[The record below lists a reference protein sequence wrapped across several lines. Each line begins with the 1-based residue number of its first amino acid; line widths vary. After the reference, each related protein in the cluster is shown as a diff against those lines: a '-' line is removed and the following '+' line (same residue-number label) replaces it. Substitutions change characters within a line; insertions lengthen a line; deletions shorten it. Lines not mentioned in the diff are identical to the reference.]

1 MRLVYLCL
9 AITAVWSTLACNQRQ
24 SPQDLKE
31 KTAQATAEMKQ
42 NAKAVAE
49 GVREGWSRDKPLN
62 INTATKDQLMGL
74 PGITDTQ
81 AERIIAARPYAEPN
95 DLVKRRVLPQ
105 AEYDRISERIVA
117 K

>member
-1 MRLVYLCL
+1 
-9 AITAVWSTLACNQRQ
+9 
-24 SPQDLKE
+24 LKE

>member
-9 AITAVWSTLACNQRQ
+9 AMICVASTLACNQRQ

-62 INTATKDQLMGL
+62 INTATKDQLTGL
-74 PGITDTQ
+74 PGITETQ
-81 AERIIAARPYAEPN
+81 AEGIRVARPYDEPN
-95 DLVKRRVLPQ
+95 DLVKRRVLSQ
-105 AEYDRISERIVA
+105 AQYDRISDRIVA

>member
-9 AITAVWSTLACNQRQ
+9 AITCVASTLACNQRQ

-62 INTATKDQLMGL
+62 INTATKDQLTGL

-81 AERIIAARPYAEPN
+81 AEGIMVARPYDEPN
-95 DLVKRRVLPQ
+95 DLVKRRVLSQ
-105 AEYDRISERIVA
+105 AEYDRISDRIVA

>member
-1 MRLVYLCL
+1 MRLAGVCF
-9 AITAVWSTLACNQRQ
+9 AIVCVVSTLACNQRQ
-24 SPQDLKE
+24 SPEQLKE

-62 INTATKDQLMGL
+62 INTATKDQLASL
-74 PGITDTQ
+74 PGITDSE
-81 AERIIAARPYAEPN
+81 AEGIMVARPYDEPN
-95 DLVKRRVLPQ
+95 DLVKRKVLSQ
-105 AEYDRISERIVA
+105 AAYDKISDRIVA

>member
-9 AITAVWSTLACNQRQ
+9 AITSVGSTLACNQRQ

>member
-9 AITAVWSTLACNQRQ
+9 AITCFGSTLACNQRQ

-49 GVREGWSRDKPLN
+49 GVREGWTRDKPLN
-62 INTATKDQLMGL
+62 INTATKDQLTGL
-74 PGITDTQ
+74 PGITDAQ
-81 AERIIAARPYAEPN
+81 AEGIMVARPYNEPN

-105 AEYDRISERIVA
+105 AEYDRISDRIVT